1 MADVRL
7 ADGSIAMAH
16 APGMEMGGQCVAGA
30 SLLLSRN
37 TSGTTKTAY
46 AIQLVAADE
55 PECGACRP
63 TWVGAHPLLANRLV
77 AAALARGLLVPA
89 LGVHDA
95 VRAEV
100 KHGHMRVDFQ
110 LTHAGVAGVG
120 HTTTLLE
127 VKTVGCADYA
137 FGSAAPH
144 PKGYDLVYGLPGV
157 KYTRAAVF
165 PVGKQYVQGRVA
177 ALPSVCVLWCAQTS
191 ASLLVCRGQ
200 KMEEGTPVVST
211 RAIKHMNT
219 LVELSVPGV
228 TRVRAGA
235 SQHPCIMKA
244 FVLCVLSR
252 SDVLH
257 CSSRSRRLPSCLW

>member
-1 MADVRL
+1 VRAQHSATIRSPYVADVRL

-16 APGMEMGGQCVAGA
+16 APGMEMGGQCIAGA
-30 SLLLSRN
+30 SVLLSRN

-63 TWVGAHPLLANRLV
+63 TWVGAHPALANRLV

-95 VRAEV
+95 VCAEV
-100 KHGHMRVDFQ
+100 KLGHMRVDFQ
-110 LTHAGVAGVG
+110 LTHAAVAGAA

-165 PVGKQYVQGRVA
+165 PVGKQYVRGRVA
-177 ALPSVCVLWCAQTS
+177 ALPSVCAC
-191 ASLLVCRGQ
+191 
-200 KMEEGTPVVST
+200 
-211 RAIKHMNT
+211 
-219 LVELSVPGV
+219 
-228 TRVRAGA
+228 
-235 SQHPCIMKA
+235 
-244 FVLCVLSR
+244 VLCVVCSDKRIASGVQEAEAGGGHAGGVHARHQAHEHTGGARRARRHQGARR
-252 SDVLH
+252 SAAAPLH
-257 CSSRSRRLPSCLW
+257 HESVCALLFAH